1 MLAGG
6 EVISDEG
13 KFSANGAVTLMP
25 ARRVLD
31 DKTSRGANGSR
42 KWEWVAFRNA
52 ARNDDLK
59 LFHWQKV
66 GVEVVEYPYAAFNVR
81 LERIEYTEQEYDKHL
96 KDPLWTMVSDDTSVQ
111 RDHLRYGRRTRIT

>member
-25 ARRVLD
+25 ARRVLE

-42 KWEWVAFRNA
+42 KWEWVSFRNA

-81 LERIEYTEQEYDKHL
+81 LERIEYTEEEYEKHL
-96 KDPLWTMVSDDTSVQ
+96 KDPLWTMVSYASSVL
-111 RDHLRYGRRTRIT
+111 RDYPWYRRRTLIT